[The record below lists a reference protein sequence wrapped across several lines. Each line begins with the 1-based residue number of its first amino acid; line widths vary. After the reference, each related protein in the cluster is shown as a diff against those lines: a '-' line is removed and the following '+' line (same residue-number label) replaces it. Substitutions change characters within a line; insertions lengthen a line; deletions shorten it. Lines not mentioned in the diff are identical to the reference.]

1 MAAPGVNSLV
11 FNNLCIRAASV
22 MILAPTILFI
32 TWMGGGVFFLALV
45 AVSIL
50 LVFEWDK
57 LSGASDTVL
66 KNIGFAILVGGAL
79 AAAWWYGYFEAFV
92 VLVAAVTVATVLA
105 RHKGRN
111 IFLAAFGPVYIILP
125 ILSLMWL
132 RRHPEV
138 GFGSVVWLFLV
149 VWANDVS
156 AYLIGGVLGGAK
168 LAPNISPGKTWAGS
182 VGGVICAGLVGG
194 LASEYFLGT
203 KIVDTVALGILLGA
217 FIGIIA
223 QIGDLGE
230 SWLKRRSRIK
240 DSGQLIPGHGG
251 LFDRIDGLIISA
263 PILAFLVWLA
273 E

>member
-1 MAAPGVNSLV
+1 MVAPGVNSLKL
-11 FNNLCIRAASV
+11 NNLYTRAASV
-22 MILAPTILFI
+22 MILAPTILLI
-32 TWMGGGVFFLALV
+32 TWIGGGVFFFTLV

-66 KNIGFAILVGGAL
+66 KNIGLAILVVGAL

-92 VLVAAVTVATVLA
+92 VLVAAVTVETALSVY
-105 RHKGRN
+105 KGRN
-111 IFLAAFGPVYIILP
+111 ISLAAFGPVYIIFP

-138 GFGSVVWLFLV
+138 GFESVVWLFLV
-149 VWANDVS
+149 VWATDIS
-156 AYLIGGVLGGAK
+156 AYLIGGLLGGAK
-168 LAPNISPGKTWAGS
+168 LAPNISPGKTWSGS

-194 LASEYFLGT
+194 LASEYFLES
-203 KIVDTVALGILLGA
+203 KIIDTVALGIFLGA
-217 FIGIIA
+217 FIGIVA

-263 PILAFLVWLA
+263 PILAFLLWLA